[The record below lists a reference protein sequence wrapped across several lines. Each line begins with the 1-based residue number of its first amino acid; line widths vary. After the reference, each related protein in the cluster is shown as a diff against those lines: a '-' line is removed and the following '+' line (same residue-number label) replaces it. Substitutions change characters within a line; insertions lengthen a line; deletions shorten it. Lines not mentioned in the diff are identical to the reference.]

1 MRCYCGLEKIKE
13 KKKKHTQ
20 RVDLQICEEQIFI
33 QVEKSNNETGQDA
46 AEKERERETIS
57 SVYKSLIFGLVAAV
71 PELNGD
77 VWMP

>member
-1 MRCYCGLEKIKE
+1 MDLRKS
-13 KKKKHTQ
+13 KKKKTLP
-20 RVDLQICEEQIFI
+20 RGLISRYVKNRSSYRLKSPTMKLAKMLQ
-33 QVEKSNNETGQDA
+33 K
-46 AEKERERETIS
+46 KRERETIS